1 MTARGDFMIYITGD
15 THIPCDISK
24 IKTKRFPASKE
35 LSKNDFLIIC
45 GDFGGVWNNDSE
57 ELYWRKWLDRKNFT
71 TLFVDGNHENFNLL
85 NEFEIVNF
93 HNGKAH
99 KISESIYHL
108 MRGQIYEI
116 DGKRIFTFGGAASHD
131 IEYRTKDK
139 NWWAEELPSES
150 ELIFAQK
157 NLEAVDWKVDYIV
170 THCAPTSTQQM
181 IAPSYGTNR
190 LTNFFETIKER
201 ATYQAW
207 YFGHYHTDRTVEERF
222 FCLFNQIHQI

>member
-1 MTARGDFMIYITGD
+1 MTTRGDFMIYITGD

-24 IKTKRFPASKE
+24 IKTKSFPASKE

-45 GDFGGVWNNDSE
+45 GDFGGVWNNGNE

-85 NEFEIVNF
+85 NEFEIVDF

-99 KISESIYHL
+99 KISDSIYHL

-157 NLEAVDWKVDYIV
+157 NLEAVDWKIDYIV
-170 THCAPTSTQQM
+170 THCAPTSIQQM

-190 LTNFFETIKER
+190 LTNFFETIKET
-201 ATYQAW
+201 AIYQAW
-207 YFGHYHTDRTVEERF
+207 YFGHYHTDQTIEEHF
-222 FCLFNQIHQI
+222 FCLFDQIHQI